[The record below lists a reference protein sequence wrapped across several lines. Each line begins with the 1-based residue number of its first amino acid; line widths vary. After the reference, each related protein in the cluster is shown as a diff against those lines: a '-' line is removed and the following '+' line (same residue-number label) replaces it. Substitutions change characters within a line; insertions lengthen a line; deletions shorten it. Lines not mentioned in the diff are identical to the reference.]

1 MITIFRS
8 AILILPL
15 LFITAC
21 GNDGTSQ
28 TQEPQSAVRTTETR
42 TTPQPALNP
51 DAPAMKLPQGME
63 ILVTTPATRAR
74 NGLPAI
80 AEKTVS
86 LPRFQRTLEST
97 YLRMKVKLPLADQ
110 TGTLK
115 LMQAG
120 DVLRTTRVD
129 AAGKNANVFDLGGF
143 YTPKLT
149 KDQRA
154 AGFARINYELV
165 LSSSNSDS
173 ASGADLLRVPFTLTI
188 YDQYQPSDVVPDS
201 GECLIYHA
209 PERASG
215 CYQNRTRTTQE
226 IVFNDSIT
234 QSRET
239 DVDFSGGVSIPISIV
254 SLSFGAERTTVN
266 GTEVSQGS
274 EIHFTNCILCSSI
287 IYRQEVES
295 IRKGQIYRVMVDGSL
310 MLAGSTTV
318 TDTKVAYEY
327 TSTGSESEDYNC
339 DIPSRLPVGYSP
351 GCSQ

>member
-1 MITIFRS
+1 MITITRS
-8 AILILPL
+8 ATIAFTVLPL
-15 LFITAC
+15 LLIAAC

-28 TQEPQSAVRTTETR
+28 PRDPQSAVRMTETR

-51 DAPAMKLPQGME
+51 DAPAMKLPAGVE
-63 ILVTTPATRAR
+63 ISVTTPATRAR

-86 LPRFQRTLEST
+86 LTRFQRTLEST
-97 YLRMKVKLPLADQ
+97 YLRVHVKLPSTEAD
-110 TGTLK
+110 GTLK

-120 DVLRTTRVD
+120 DVLRIARAD
-129 AAGKNANVFDLGGF
+129 ASEKSGAGEFDLNF
-143 YTPKLT
+143 YTPQLT
-149 KDQRA
+149 KDERA
-154 AGFARINYELV
+154 AGFARVNYELV
-165 LSSSNSDS
+165 LSSG
-173 ASGADLLRVPFTLTI
+173 SGADSLRIPFSLTI

-201 GECLIYHA
+201 GECLIYHT

-234 QSRET
+234 QSHET
-239 DVDFSGGVSIPISIV
+239 DVDFSGGISIPISIV
-254 SLSFGAERTTVN
+254 SLSFGADRTTVN

-295 IRKGQIYRVMVDGSL
+295 IRKGQVYRVMVDGSL
-310 MLAGSTTV
+310 VLAGTTTV
-318 TDTKVAYEY
+318 TSTKVAYEY

-351 GCSQ
+351 GCAK